1 MEQGTER
8 LEFIV
13 LNGEQEGK
21 YDIVTLLNRE
31 RVIGVWR
38 NRTQE
43 ETARLARLEHQVCTT
58 EPRRRAAARKF

>member
-13 LNGEQEGK
+13 LDGDQEGK

-43 ETARLARLEHQVCTT
+43 ETARLARLEHRVCTT
-58 EPRRRAAARKF
+58 EPQLRR

>member
-43 ETARLARLEHQVCTT
+43 ETAR
-58 EPRRRAAARKF
+58 